1 MKTAKAAAAP
11 AAAMKEASLF
21 WLSAAAPVVAAAV
34 DAAALEEDDSWVLK
48 ACVPETVV
56 VAPVLFAAAEPVVVG
71 DAVAVLLP
79 VEALDA
85 SDEQAT
91 VLGRS
96 VTPPRAQMDLAAL
109 RVSVAR
115 SWSGLGHKVLDGHTY
130 SPGLP
135 WSIYRRHSK

>member
-1 MKTAKAAAAP
+1 MKIAKAAAAP

-34 DAAALEEDDSWVLK
+34 EAAALEEEDSWVLE
-48 ACVPETVV
+48 ACVPVTRVEVSVV
-56 VAPVLFAAAEPVVVG
+56 FAAAELVVVG

-85 SDEQAT
+85 ADEHAT
-91 VLGRS
+91 VSGRS

-115 SWSGLGHKVLDGHTY
+115 NWSGLSH
-130 SPGLP
+130 
-135 WSIYRRHSK
+135 

>member
-56 VAPVLFAAAEPVVVG
+56 APVLFAVAEPVVVG

-79 VEALDA
+79 VEAFDA

-91 VLGRS
+91 VFGRS

-115 SWSGLGHKVLDGHTY
+115 S
-130 SPGLP
+130 
-135 WSIYRRHSK
+135 